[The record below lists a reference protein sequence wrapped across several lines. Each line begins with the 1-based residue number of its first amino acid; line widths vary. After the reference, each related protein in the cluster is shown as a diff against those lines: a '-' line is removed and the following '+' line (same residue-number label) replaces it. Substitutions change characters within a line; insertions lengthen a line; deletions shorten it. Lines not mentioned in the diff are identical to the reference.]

1 MLMYAVASTSNA
13 LWHPMQYVGLI
24 MMAVAVISL
33 LSSGGSKKK
42 DD

>member
-1 MLMYAVASTSNA
+1 MLMYIMSSTSNA

-24 MMAVAVISL
+24 MMAVAVIGL
-33 LSSGGSKKK
+33 LCSGGSKKK